1 MLASFLP
8 LTLVALQIALVA
20 AQCGNEGG
28 SGPCVLPPWPATWQM
43 NASTIIMPW

>member
-1 MLASFLP
+1 MLAP
-8 LTLVALQIALVA
+8 MRPAALVALQITLAV

-28 SGPCVLPPWPATWQM
+28 AGPCVLPPWPATWQM